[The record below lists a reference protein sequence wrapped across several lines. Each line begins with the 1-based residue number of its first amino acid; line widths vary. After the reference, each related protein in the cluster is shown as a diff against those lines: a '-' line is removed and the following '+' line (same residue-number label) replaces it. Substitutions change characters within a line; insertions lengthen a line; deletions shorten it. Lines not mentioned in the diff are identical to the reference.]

1 MGTGVVDVKAC
12 LEAGAATGV
21 EWFVVEQDAPNLLT
35 PMESVTVS
43 YLNLKEMGF
52 A

>member
-1 MGTGVVDVKAC
+1 MKGSI
-12 LEAGAATGV
+12 EAGMANGV
-21 EWFVVEQDAPNLLT
+21 EWFVVEQDAPNDLT

-43 YLNLKEMGF
+43 YLNLTEMGF